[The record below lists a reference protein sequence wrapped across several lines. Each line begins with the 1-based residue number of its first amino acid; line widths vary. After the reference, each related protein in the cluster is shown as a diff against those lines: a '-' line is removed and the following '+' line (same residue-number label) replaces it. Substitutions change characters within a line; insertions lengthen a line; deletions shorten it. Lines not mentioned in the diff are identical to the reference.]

1 MYTYAFEFYP
11 KNLMIMTGKVYIL
24 AHSIDQALKNARE
37 YFPNHD
43 IISYGKVSDKQMTL
57 DEFDDFVKEKMEEE

>member
-1 MYTYAFEFYP
+1 MYAYVFEFYP
-11 KNLMIMTGKVYIL
+11 KNYAKMTGKVYIL